1 MTKTTIYKI
10 VHKIPAITNCYVGRT
25 KDVTTRFKQH
35 RICCNN
41 ENSKA
46 YNYKLYKTI
55 RETGGL
61 ENWNFVE
68 LETIEHEPDDAS
80 LARERESF
88 WYKELSATLNNN
100 VPNRQP
106 LESKKNWYN
115 KNKEYFKQ
123 YAVTYNA
130 IHKDTIAEKRK
141 IYYNSHKKE
150 MHEYTKKWVADNRER
165 NRAYQRER
173 YHKHTQERIK
183 QMADL
188 AETKTV

>member
-25 KDVTTRFKQH
+25 KDVTSRFQQH

-41 ENSKA
+41 DKGAS

-61 ENWNFVE
+61 DNWNFVE
-68 LETIEHEPDDAS
+68 IETIEHEPTDTS
-80 LARERESF
+80 LAKEREAF

-106 LESKKNWYN
+106 LESKKHWYN
-115 KNKEYFKQ
+115 KNKDYFKQ

-130 IHKDTIAEKRK
+130 IHKDLIAEKRK

-150 MHEYTKKWVADNRER
+150 MHESAKKWINDHREH

-173 YHKHTQERIK
+173 YHKLKAQKLNEVV
-183 QMADL
+183 DL
-188 AETKTV
+188 VETETV